1 MNPIPLSPIPVAQL
15 APIQHMYGDL
25 FLLGFVTACSLVAGL
40 FFLRF
45 WRSTRDKLFLGFA
58 LFFLIECGSN
68 VVMLNLHHPNAG
80 NLWVFSLRLVG
91 TLAVLVAIM
100 GKNTARS

>member
-1 MNPIPLSPIPVAQL
+1 MSPTPHTLL
-15 APIQHMYGDL
+15 APIEHMYGDL

-45 WRSTRDKLFLGFA
+45 WRATRDKLFLGFA
-58 LFFLIECGSN
+58 AFFLFECASN
-68 VVMLNLHHPNAG
+68 VVMLNLRQPSEGNA
-80 NLWVFSLRLVG
+80 WVFLMRLIG
-91 TLAVLVAIM
+91 TLAVLFAIL